1 MKPSFEGFFDAQMKP
16 INEEDR
22 QLFRSTVD
30 ANTPA
35 DKDGANRS
43 SNASK
48 KPAFTAY
55 SYIVDANLEGSEIVS
70 YAQSGV
76 STKIIKKMK
85 QGNVGCTPVLDL
97 HGQTVVEACE
107 SLSNFM
113 CHHQFESFIQIIH
126 GKGYHSENGMSILKT
141 QVVSFLKQHPQVL
154 AFNSC
159 PDKDGGTGAVFVLL
173 KQN

>member
-1 MKPSFEGFFDAQMKP
+1 MRAFFYGHMKQ
-16 INEEDR
+16 INEEDK

-30 ANTPA
+30 ASAPI
-35 DKDGANRS
+35 DKDGARKN
-43 SNASK
+43 NTLK

-55 SYIVDANLEGSEIVS
+55 SYIVDANLDGSEVIS
-70 YAQSGV
+70 YSKSGV
-76 STKIIKKMK
+76 SIKVIKKMK
-85 QGNVGCTPVLDL
+85 QGNLDTMPILDL

-107 SLSNFM
+107 SLSAFM
-113 CHHQFESFIQIIH
+113 YHHQFEPFIQIIH

-141 QVVSFLKQHPQVL
+141 QVVSFLSQHPQVL

-159 PDKDGGTGAVFVLL
+159 PDKDGGTGAVFALL

>member
-1 MKPSFEGFFDAQMKP
+1 MKQ
-16 INEEDR
+16 INEEDK

-30 ANTPA
+30 ANAPT
-35 DKDGANRS
+35 DKDSARK
-43 SNASK
+43 SNALK
-48 KPAFTAY
+48 KSAFTSY
-55 SYIVDANLEGSEIVS
+55 SYIVDANLDGSEVIS
-70 YAQSGV
+70 YSKSGV
-76 STKIIKKMK
+76 STKVIKKMK
-85 QGNVGCTPVLDL
+85 QGNIDAMPVLDL

-107 SLSNFM
+107 SLSVFIY
-113 CHHQFESFIQIIH
+113 HHQFEPFVQIIH

-159 PDKDGGTGAVFVLL
+159 PDKDGGTGAVFALL